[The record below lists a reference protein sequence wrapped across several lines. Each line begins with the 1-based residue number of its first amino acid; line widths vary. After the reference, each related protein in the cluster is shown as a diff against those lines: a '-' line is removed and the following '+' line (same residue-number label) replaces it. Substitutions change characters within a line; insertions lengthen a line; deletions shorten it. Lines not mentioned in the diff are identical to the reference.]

1 MFSKVLASVA
11 AYFVSLPSLCK
22 EIAAAVLFFLPAAAF
37 LVAVTVLFAAKKLR
51 ARSKLWYLFFSESC
65 CLLFAAFSLLSREGD
80 AVIAFIAAALLAEG
94 VYFGL
99 FGLLCLF
106 GKERAKKR
114 PKKKRQK
121 ISEEEISEDIPLSA
135 PAVGEDAPAVGDDAP
150 ADRPFSSFVVSKPQ
164 FVRCFAGGGE
174 SAPKLRSLEDVRF
187 DYVLSVFERLREMK
201 LGAGDRLE
209 AEKMGELLEIY
220 KNKGAL
226 CEKECETLNDILASL
241 LKMMAKYD
249 V

>member
-11 AYFVSLPSLCK
+11 AYFVSLPALCK

-121 ISEEEISEDIPLSA
+121 ISEEEISEDIPLSV
-135 PAVGEDAPAVGDDAP
+135 PAVGEDAP
-150 ADRPFSSFVVSKPQ
+150 ADRPFSSFGVSKPQ

-209 AEKMGELLEIY
+209 AEKMGGLLEIY

-226 CEKECETLNDILASL
+226 CEEECETLNDILASL